1 MNVLITCPPMRG
13 MIEELRYR
21 FEEKN
26 IEFHCPEVVQA
37 MKEEELLELVPKY
50 DGWIIGDDP
59 ANRKVL
65 EAGKKGHLKA
75 AVKWGVGV
83 DNVDFQAAEDL
94 SIPVT
99 NTPNMFGQEVGDIVM
114 SYVTAL
120 ARKTFL
126 VDREVKAGMWPKP
139 RGVSLAGKKMALIG
153 FGDTGMAIAKRALAA
168 DMKVIAYTRDG
179 EPVVPDHLGEVE
191 FSIWPNRIPECD
203 FIVLACS
210 LNDSNYHMLN
220 ENVFNQVKKGVRIV
234 NVARGPLISEQALID
249 ALRNGVVQSVALDVF
264 EVEPLPV
271 SSPLR
276 NFEQCILGSHNAS
289 NTTDAVMRTSHRAID
304 LLYKALGVE

>member
-1 MNVLITCPPMRG
+1 MRG

-21 FEEKN
+21 FEEKD
-26 IEFHCPEVVQA
+26 IAVHCPEVIQA
-37 MKEEELLELVPKY
+37 MKEEELLELVPQY

-65 EAGKKGHLKA
+65 EAGKGGRLKA

-94 SIPVT
+94 AIPVT

-139 RGVSLAGKKMALIG
+139 RGISLAGKKMALIG
-153 FGDTGMAIAKRALAA
+153 FGDTGMAIARRALAA
-168 DMKVIAYTRDG
+168 DMRVIAYTRNG
-179 EPVVPDHLGEVE
+179 KPVVPNHLSEVE
-191 FSIWPNRIPECD
+191 FSSWPERIPECD

-210 LNDSNYHMLN
+210 LNRSNYHMLN
-220 ENVFNQVKKGVRIV
+220 EDVFKQVKKGVRIV
-234 NVARGPLISEQALID
+234 NVARGPLISED
-249 ALRNGVVQSVALDVF
+249 ALVAALRKGVVQSVALDVF
-264 EVEPLPV
+264 EIEPLPV

-304 LLYKALGVE
+304 LLFKALGIK